1 MTTSHTPGP
10 WTYDQE
16 EDNSTDFWV
25 FQTNGPARIACEVSE
40 RDAALIAAAPDLLAA
55 LIEAVK
61 HAQPLPAPLGSPLT
75 EHAGVWPDWVIA
87 ARAAIARA
95 TGA

>member
-1 MTTSHTPGP
+1 MITHTPGP
-10 WTYDQE
+10 WAYDQE

-25 FQTNGPARIACEVSE
+25 FQENGPARIAVEVSE

-55 LIEAVK
+55 LE
-61 HAQPLPAPLGSPLT
+61 LCR
-75 EHAGVWPDWVIA
+75 
-87 ARAAIARA
+87 ARLRSASYKDDATTYALERASAAISRA